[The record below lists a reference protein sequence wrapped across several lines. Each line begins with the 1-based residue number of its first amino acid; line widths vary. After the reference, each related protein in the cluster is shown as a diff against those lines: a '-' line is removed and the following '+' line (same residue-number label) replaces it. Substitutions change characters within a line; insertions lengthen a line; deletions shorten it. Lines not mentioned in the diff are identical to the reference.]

1 MFLGWIQ
8 ASAQLDYFSGDEP
21 THAALVLHLEG
32 RGEQYTGQGAG
43 ATLFSG
49 IGGGMRQSNNP
60 LGPSVLAC
68 CVRERLSVR
77 R

>member
-43 ATLFSG
+43 ATLSQALVAG
-49 IGGGMRQSNNP
+49 
-60 LGPSVLAC
+60 
-68 CVRERLSVR
+68 
-77 R
+77 